1 MSATNTPAK
10 IQGGASPQRLD
21 STLLNLL
28 VCPVT
33 RGPLTLDQKTQ
44 RLISKQAGLAFP
56 IIDGVPILL
65 VEEAEEL
72 DDQS

>member
-1 MSATNTPAK
+1 MSATKSEGPMA
-10 IQGGASPQRLD
+10 PQRLD
-21 STLLNLL
+21 PSLLNLL

-33 RGPLTLDQKTQ
+33 RGPLTLDHQSQ

-56 IIDGVPILL
+56 IVEGLPILL

-72 DDQS
+72 DG